1 MKNSGIIFAA
11 VGAVIGFVGGY
22 FVGKIKEQKIA
33 NEEIK
38 SVIEEFSRQKA
49 EDRLAKFKTEHSK
62 TESTEEE
69 TEEESEDD
77 EEEDLVPQYE
87 YVRSPYY
94 HNFYEKEVGKSMS
107 KEANIELITEDD
119 FGNYEDDRGIPYDT
133 EHLYYYADGVL
144 ADFENDVISKD
155 EIDSTVGLQSLKH
168 FKELDV
174 VHVRNHDLG
183 LDYEILKSLLKFE
196 EVKKRE
202 ATYEYD

>member
-1 MKNSGIIFAA
+1 MKSNSIIFVA
-11 VGAVIGFVGGY
+11 VGAVAGFIGGY
-22 FVGKIKEQKIA
+22 FLGKIKEQKIA

-38 SVIEEFSRQKA
+38 SVIEEFSRQK
-49 EDRLAKFKTEHSK
+49 DKSEHSK
-62 TESTEEE
+62 TESAEEE

-77 EEEDLVPQYE
+77 EEENLVSQYE

-94 HNFYEKEVGKSMS
+94 HNFYEKEVGKTMS

-144 ADFENDVISKD
+144 ADFENDVIGKD